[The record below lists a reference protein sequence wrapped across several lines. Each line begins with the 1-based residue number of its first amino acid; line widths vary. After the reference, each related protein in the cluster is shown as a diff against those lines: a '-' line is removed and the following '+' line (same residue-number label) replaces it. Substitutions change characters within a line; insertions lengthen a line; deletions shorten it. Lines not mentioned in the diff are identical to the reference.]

1 MEYLRSDSDGEGET
15 LSDSRPV
22 RLCGCD
28 SPKHT
33 VGVLALSEHTAN
45 QGFCKSA
52 SCASCPGAENQRPRP
67 RRLILRRPARRPA
80 TQDLLNRGDTESKT
94 TLSFKGGD
102 LHLGLRGLESLFAQS
117 WVKYLEL
124 GSNILAKP
132 DKAKEPCPQEDDCD
146 VVRTPPANVVV
157 VQCGMLWWSE
167 AQKDKEQESRLYV
180 QSEAKQA
187 SNTTDSVKRAFAVI
201 GQRWKN
207 ECGISVTKEPDVSGN
222 LVYSMKIP
230 DHTSKDFS
238 NDGLRNEV
246 PAHGV
251 LFVSLQLPHVKGVD
265 SNIAL
270 QKAIERAVHHVVA
283 QFAAADCIFFIKN
296 RQLSTL
302 QKSLSSYKILEN

>member
-1 MEYLRSDSDGEGET
+1 MEQVLCYGSESGSGSESESESDGEAQE
-15 LSDSRPV
+15 
-22 RLCGCD
+22 
-28 SPKHT
+28 
-33 VGVLALSEHTAN
+33 A
-45 QGFCKSA
+45 
-52 SCASCPGAENQRPRP
+52 
-67 RRLILRRPARRPA
+67 
-80 TQDLLNRGDTESKT
+80 ESKT

-117 WVKYLEL
+117 WFTV
-124 GSNILAKP
+124 GSQA
-132 DKAKEPCPQEDDCD
+132 A
-146 VVRTPPANVVV
+146 V
-157 VQCGMLWWSE
+157 VQCGMLWRSE

-201 GQRWKN
+201 CQRWKN
-207 ECGISVTKEPDVSGN
+207 ECGISVTKEPDASGN

-283 QFAAADCIFFIKN
+283 QFAAADCIFFTKN
-296 RQLSTL
+296 RQKRRRHAPGIAQKLARMLCRIGDERTL
-302 QKSLSSYKILEN
+302 LWAASAAGVELAEEDVKQIAKEKADGHVVGAGNNASATCLKVQRLLADGECGHNNTSRRLGLLFAE